1 MDLTQRVQQ
10 LKESGHP
17 QARALTAVISD
28 MGRLYSGIKAS
39 SEPLPA
45 IDLPTWL
52 VQALQANLHLSAE
65 SIAGPSQEE
74 AQQLSADHW
83 TSPKDQR

>member
-1 MDLTQRVQQ
+1 MTQRVQQ

-28 MGRLYSGIKAS
+28 LGRLYSGIKADP
-39 SEPLPA
+39 EPLPA

-65 SIAGPSQEE
+65 SIAGLSQEQ
-74 AQQLSADHW
+74 AQQLLSDYW
-83 TSPKDQR
+83 TSLRGEG